1 MPYKDIEK
9 QREYQR
15 KWKATRGRKPTTE
28 EKRAYNEAYKTK
40 HPEKVSAQRLVQ
52 YRVKTHAWPKAEFF
66 LCAECNDKATH
77 YHHEHYEQPTSVE
90 PLCQKCHSKR
100 HHTK

>member
-15 KWKATRGRKPTTE
+15 KWAATRGKKPTTE
-28 EKRAYNEAYKTK
+28 KKRNYNEAYQNKF
-40 HPEKVSAQRLVQ
+40 PEKHFAQRLIANKVHLK
-52 YRVKTHAWPKAEFF
+52 VWPRADFF
-66 LCAECNDKATH
+66 LCAECDDNAIH